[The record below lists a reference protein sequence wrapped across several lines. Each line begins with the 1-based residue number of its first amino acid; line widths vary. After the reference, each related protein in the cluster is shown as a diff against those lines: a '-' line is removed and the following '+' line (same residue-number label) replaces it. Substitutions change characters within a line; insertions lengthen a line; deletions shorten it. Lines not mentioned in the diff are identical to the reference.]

1 MNQTLAIIAGLI
13 GLLVTG
19 SAVLMAWLTM
29 NQLQERRKQETANGK
44 LLDGSFRHLLRWT
57 YFDYALIGVFTIGS
71 LFLLADVLAVI
82 RDAQSYPLY
91 HYGYLVCGF
100 VFMLFGMLFM
110 VLRLSLVLSL
120 VRVESTFSG
129 PDQHEHPDKAEQ
141 PEERIQGGE
150 ERFKPKLTD
159 YIGK

>member
-1 MNQTLAIIAGLI
+1 MNQTLAVIAGLI

-29 NQLQERRKQETANGK
+29 NQLQDKRKHETSNGR
-44 LLDGSFRHLLRWT
+44 LLDGTFRHLLRWT
-57 YFDYALIGVFTIGS
+57 FFDYALIGVFTIGS
-71 LFLLADVLAVI
+71 MFLLADLLAVI

-100 VFMLFGMLFM
+100 VFMIFGMLFM

-120 VRVESTFSG
+120 VRMESVLSG
-129 PDQHEHPDKAEQ
+129 PNQHEHPGKTEQ
-141 PEERIQGGE
+141 PEERIQGSE